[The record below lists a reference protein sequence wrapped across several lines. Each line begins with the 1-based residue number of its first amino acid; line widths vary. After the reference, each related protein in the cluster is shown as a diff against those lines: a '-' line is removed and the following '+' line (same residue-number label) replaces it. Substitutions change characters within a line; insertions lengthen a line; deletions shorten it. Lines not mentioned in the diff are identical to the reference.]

1 MNAEKSNE
9 NDNGIKIILLGESG
23 VGKTNLIHVFM
34 GYKFD
39 INSSANTTN
48 LYSLESEFPY
58 KKKKYKFYMWDTA
71 GQEFY
76 RSINKIFIR
85 NAKIILI
92 TYSIIDRKSF
102 EEVDYWINCVKE
114 TKEDDKYIIGL
125 VANKSDLFEQQL
137 ISDEEGKEKA
147 KKYGIDFIITSACEN
162 IDTFKTFVYKLLS
175 NYIETYVDD
184 IGGKKGDIKLNDKKN
199 KNKKKCC

>member
-1 MNAEKSNE
+1 
-9 NDNGIKIILLGESG
+9 
-23 VGKTNLIHVFM
+23 M

-48 LYSLESEFPY
+48 SYSLESEFPY
-58 KKKKYKFYMWDTA
+58 KKKNYKFYIWDTA

-147 KKYGIDFIITSACEN
+147 KKYGIDFIITSACED
-162 IDTFKTFVYKLLS
+162 IGTFKTFVYKLLT
-175 NYIETYVDD
+175 NYIETYENNT
-184 IGGKKGDIKLNDKKN
+184 GGNKGNIKLNDKKN
-199 KNKKKCC
+199 KDKKKCC